1 MGPGLRRDERGLES
15 NPLDSS
21 GQAPHLS
28 GVTLFLLPSARQ
40 RDPTVEA
47 WFEAADPL
55 RDLVRPWFDRIRA
68 LGPDIREL
76 IHDHAPTACVGEA
89 AFVYTAAFSAHA
101 AIGFFHGADLADP
114 HRLLEGSGKRMRHL
128 KLRPGRPSD
137 DDAIAALLDAAYADI
152 RARL

>member
-1 MGPGLRRDERGLES
+1 MVG
-15 NPLDSS
+15 LDSS

-40 RDPTVEA
+40 RDPAVDA

-68 LGPDIREL
+68 LGPDVREL

-101 AIGFFHGADLADP
+101 AIGFFHGADLPDP
-114 HRLLEGSGKRMRHL
+114 KRLLEGAGKRMRHV
-128 KLRPGRPSD
+128 KLRWGRPVN
-137 DDAIAALLDAAYADI
+137 APALNALIAGAYDDI
-152 RARL
+152 RRRIDQELAAPH